1 MLKLNLTNLWGD
13 AESKMW
19 KYRTPGIPDENFL
32 RNVHVPITKEEIRV
46 IQISKSQLRQG
57 YIVYDVGCG
66 SGSLTVEAALQIG
79 KTGRV
84 YSIDINSEA
93 IKLTK
98 QNIAKFGLTNVH
110 TIDGNAK
117 YMLDTLPNCDVIF
130 IGGTGVDAVQ
140 IIEICYKK
148 LKPNGKIIMGT
159 ILIETLSIALQT
171 MKKLSMSVD
180 LTQVIIS
187 KSRQISTGTM
197 MSSRNPVTII
207 SATKS

>member
-1 MLKLNLTNLWGD
+1 MLKLNLTNLCGC
-13 AESKMW
+13 ESKMW

-79 KTGRV
+79 KTGKV
-84 YSIDINSEA
+84 YSIDINAEA

-98 QNIAKFGLTNVH
+98 QNIAKFGLTNAH
-110 TIDGNAK
+110 TIYGNAK

-159 ILIETLSIALQT
+159 ILIETLSMALQT

>member
-1 MLKLNLTNLWGD
+1 
-13 AESKMW
+13 MW

>member
-1 MLKLNLTNLWGD
+1 MGD